1 MCDVEK
7 IRESFKPDHIT
18 TLFVG
23 ESAPAG
29 GDFFYDGNS
38 ILFRAM
44 KQAFEGSESFLKDFQ
59 ASGFF
64 LDDLILEPANNLED
78 VARDALRWNSVP
90 GLADRIREYQPSAI
104 VTLMRGIEL
113 MVIEA
118 ICQSG
123 HNSKTYHVPFPGTG
137 NWKYFQ
143 REMQPVIPELP
154 TLHGKKWKES
164 QTVTIEGKRQ
174 SIPLTEG
181 PSRAAAR
188 SYLRGAGFAKDDLH
202 KPIIGIANTWTE
214 IGTCNVHLRE
224 IAEALK
230 QGIREA
236 GGTPMEFNTVTISDG
251 ITMGTQGMKASLV
264 SREVIA
270 DSIELVARGNLF
282 DGLVGIGG
290 CDKNMPGIIMAL
302 CRLDIPGMMLYGGSI
317 APGKLNGPNGEKID
331 ITIQNVFEG
340 IGAYAAGKIDDAGLE
355 ALEANACPGAGACG
369 GQFTA
374 NTMAMSGEL
383 LGISPMELSGVP
395 ATAKNKLEATRAAG
409 RMLMDAVRAN
419 RRPSQIINRKSLEN
433 TIASVAASG
442 GSTNAVLH
450 LIAIAREL
458 GIDLKMDDF
467 DRISTQTPFICDLTP
482 AGKYVASDY
491 QAAGGSRLL
500 AKRMIDAGHAD
511 GSMLTISGRT
521 LSEEAAL
528 AVETPGQV
536 VIGKFESPI
545 KPNGGLVILKGNLAP
560 EGSVMKIAA
569 ANRYEHRGP
578 ARVFECEEDCFAAVQ
593 TGKIKPNDVL
603 VIRYEGPKGGPGM
616 REMLQVTAAVSGNP
630 ELSSTVA
637 LLTDGR
643 FSGATRGFTAGHVAP
658 EAFVGGP
665 IAAVREGD
673 IIHFDIPKRTLNV
686 EISDEEMRK
695 RLEGFKAPALRWPSG
710 VFRKYVDRVKSASEG
725 ATT

>member
-1 MCDVEK
+1 M
-7 IRESFKPDHIT
+7 
-18 TLFVG
+18 
-23 ESAPAG
+23 
-29 GDFFYDGNS
+29 
-38 ILFRAM
+38 
-44 KQAFEGSESFLKDFQ
+44 
-59 ASGFF
+59 
-64 LDDLILEPANNLED
+64 
-78 VARDALRWNSVP
+78 
-90 GLADRIREYQPSAI
+90 
-104 VTLMRGIEL
+104 
-113 MVIEA
+113 
-118 ICQSG
+118 
-123 HNSKTYHVPFPGTG
+123 
-137 NWKYFQ
+137 
-143 REMQPVIPELP
+143 
-154 TLHGKKWKES
+154 
-164 QTVTIEGKRQ
+164 TIEGKRQ

-188 SYLRGAGFAKDDLH
+188 SYLRGSGFKKDDLH
-202 KPIIGIANTWTE
+202 KPIIGVANTWTE

-230 QGIREA
+230 EGIREA

-317 APGKLNGPNGEKID
+317 APGKLDGPDGKKID

-340 IGAYAAGKIDDAGLE
+340 IGSYAAGRIDDAGLE

-374 NTMAMSGEL
+374 NTMAMSAEI
-383 LGISPMELSGVP
+383 LGIAPIELSGVP
-395 ATAKNKLEATRAAG
+395 ATAPNKLEATRAAG
-409 RMLMDAVRAN
+409 RILMDAVRAN
-419 RRPSQIINRKSLEN
+419 RRPSQIITRKSLEN

-450 LIAIAREL
+450 LLAIAREIGVEL
-458 GIDLKMDDF
+458 SIDDF
-467 DRISTQTPFICDLTP
+467 DAISARTPYICSLTP

-511 GSMLTISGRT
+511 GSALTISGKT
-521 LSEEAAL
+521 LAEEAAT
-528 AVETPGQV
+528 AKETPGQD
-536 VIGKFESPI
+536 VIATFEKPI

-560 EGSVMKIAA
+560 EGCVMKIAA
-569 ANRYEHRGP
+569 AGKYEHRGP
-578 ARVFECEEDCFAAVQ
+578 ARVFDSEEDCFKVVQ
-593 TGKIKPNDVL
+593 AGGIKPGDVV

-616 REMLQVTAAVSGNP
+616 REMLQVTAAISSNA
-630 ELSSTVA
+630 ELSAQVA

-673 IIHFDIPKRTLNV
+673 IISFDIAKRTLDV
-686 EISDEEMRK
+686 EISKEEMAA
-695 RLEGFKAPALRWPSG
+695 RLKDFKPPALRWPKG
-710 VFRKYVDRVKSASEG
+710 VFRKYVDRVNSASEG

>member
-1 MCDVEK
+1 M
-7 IRESFKPDHIT
+7 
-18 TLFVG
+18 
-23 ESAPAG
+23 
-29 GDFFYDGNS
+29 
-38 ILFRAM
+38 
-44 KQAFEGSESFLKDFQ
+44 
-59 ASGFF
+59 
-64 LDDLILEPANNLED
+64 
-78 VARDALRWNSVP
+78 
-90 GLADRIREYQPSAI
+90 
-104 VTLMRGIEL
+104 
-113 MVIEA
+113 
-118 ICQSG
+118 
-123 HNSKTYHVPFPGTG
+123 
-137 NWKYFQ
+137 
-143 REMQPVIPELP
+143 
-154 TLHGKKWKES
+154 
-164 QTVTIEGKRQ
+164 TIEGKRQ

-188 SYLRGAGFAKDDLH
+188 SYLRGSGFKKDDLH
-202 KPIIGIANTWTE
+202 KPIIGVANTWTE
-214 IGTCNVHLRE
+214 IGTCNMHLRE

-230 QGIREA
+230 EGIREA

-317 APGKLNGPNGEKID
+317 APGKIDGKDGKKID
-331 ITIQNVFEG
+331 ISIQNVFEG
-340 IGAYAAGKIDDAGLE
+340 IGSYAAGRIDEAGLE

-374 NTMAMSGEL
+374 NTMAMSAEI
-383 LGISPMELSGVP
+383 LGISPIELSGVP
-395 ATAKNKLEATRAAG
+395 ATAPNKAEATRAAG

-419 RRPSQIINRKSLEN
+419 RRPSQIITRKSLEN

-450 LIAIAREL
+450 LLAIAREM
-458 GIDLKMDDF
+458 GIPLSIDDF
-467 DRISTQTPFICDLTP
+467 DAISKRTPYICDLTP
-482 AGKYVASDY
+482 AGKYMASHY

-500 AKRMIDAGHAD
+500 AKRMIAAGHAD
-511 GSMLTISGRT
+511 GTALTISGKT
-521 LSEEAAL
+521 LAEEAAL
-528 AVETPGQV
+528 AKETPGQD
-536 VIGKFESPI
+536 VIHTFEKPV

-560 EGSVMKIAA
+560 EGCVMKIAA
-569 ANRYEHRGP
+569 AGKYEHRGP
-578 ARVFECEEDCFAAVQ
+578 ARVFDSEEDCFKVVQ
-593 TGKIKPNDVL
+593 AGGIKPGDVV

-616 REMLQVTAAVSGNP
+616 REMLQVTAAISSNP
-630 ELSSTVA
+630 ELSAQVA

-673 IIHFDIPKRTLNV
+673 IIAFDIAKRTLDV
-686 EISDEEMRK
+686 EISKEEMAA
-695 RLEGFKAPALRWPSG
+695 RLKSFKPPALRWPKG
-710 VFRKYVDRVKSASEG
+710 VFRKYVDRVTSASEG

>member
-1 MCDVEK
+1 M
-7 IRESFKPDHIT
+7 
-18 TLFVG
+18 
-23 ESAPAG
+23 
-29 GDFFYDGNS
+29 
-38 ILFRAM
+38 
-44 KQAFEGSESFLKDFQ
+44 
-59 ASGFF
+59 
-64 LDDLILEPANNLED
+64 
-78 VARDALRWNSVP
+78 
-90 GLADRIREYQPSAI
+90 
-104 VTLMRGIEL
+104 
-113 MVIEA
+113 
-118 ICQSG
+118 
-123 HNSKTYHVPFPGTG
+123 
-137 NWKYFQ
+137 
-143 REMQPVIPELP
+143 
-154 TLHGKKWKES
+154 
-164 QTVTIEGKRQ
+164 TIEGKRQ

-188 SYLRGAGFAKDDLH
+188 SYLRGSGYTKEDLH

-214 IGTCNVHLRE
+214 IGTCNVHLRD

-230 QGIREA
+230 EGIREA
-236 GGTPMEFNTVTISDG
+236 GGTPMEFNTITISDG

-340 IGAYAAGKIDDAGLE
+340 IGSHAAGRIDDAGLE

-374 NTMAMSGEL
+374 NTMAMSGEI
-383 LGISPMELSGVP
+383 LGISPIQLSGVP
-395 ATAKNKLEATRAAG
+395 ATSKDKHAATREAG
-409 RMLMDAVRAN
+409 HILMDAVRAN
-419 RRPSQIINRKSLEN
+419 RRPSQIITRKSIEN

-450 LIAIAREL
+450 LLAIAREM
-458 GIDLKMDDF
+458 GIELSIDDF
-467 DRISTQTPFICDLTP
+467 DVISKRTPFICDLTP
-482 AGKYVASDY
+482 AGKFVASDY
-491 QAAGGSRLL
+491 QAAGGSRVL
-500 AKRMIDAGHAD
+500 AKRLVEAGHAD
-511 GSMLTISGRT
+511 GTTLTISGKT
-521 LSEEAAL
+521 LAEEAAL
-528 AVETPGQV
+528 AKETPGQV
-536 VIGKFESPI
+536 VIHTFENPI
-545 KPNGGLVILKGNLAP
+545 KPTGGLVILKGNLAP
-560 EGSVMKIAA
+560 EGCVMKIAA
-569 ANRYEHRGP
+569 ANRVEHRGP

-593 TGKIKPNDVL
+593 SGNIKPGNVL

-616 REMLQVTAAVSGNP
+616 REMLQVTAAISSNA
-630 ELSSTVA
+630 ELSAHVA
-637 LLTDGR
+637 LMTDGR

-673 IIHFDIPKRTLNV
+673 MIHFDIPNRTLTLEV
-686 EISDEEMRK
+686 SEEEIAA
-695 RLEGFKAPALRWPSG
+695 RLKGFKPPALRWPRG
-710 VFRKYVDRVKSASEG
+710 VFRKYVDRVTSASEG

>member
-1 MCDVEK
+1 M
-7 IRESFKPDHIT
+7 
-18 TLFVG
+18 
-23 ESAPAG
+23 
-29 GDFFYDGNS
+29 
-38 ILFRAM
+38 
-44 KQAFEGSESFLKDFQ
+44 
-59 ASGFF
+59 
-64 LDDLILEPANNLED
+64 
-78 VARDALRWNSVP
+78 
-90 GLADRIREYQPSAI
+90 
-104 VTLMRGIEL
+104 
-113 MVIEA
+113 
-118 ICQSG
+118 
-123 HNSKTYHVPFPGTG
+123 
-137 NWKYFQ
+137 
-143 REMQPVIPELP
+143 
-154 TLHGKKWKES
+154 
-164 QTVTIEGKRQ
+164 TIEGKRQ

-188 SYLRGAGFAKDDLH
+188 SYLRGAGFEKADLH

-214 IGTCNVHLRE
+214 IGTCNVHLRD

-230 QGIREA
+230 EGIREA

-317 APGKLNGPNGEKID
+317 APGKLNGPNGTTID

-340 IGAYAAGKIDDAGLE
+340 IGSYAAGRIDDAGLE

-374 NTMAMSGEL
+374 NTMAMSAEI
-383 LGISPMELSGVP
+383 LGIAPIELSGVP
-395 ATAKNKLEATRAAG
+395 ATSLRKFEATREAG
-409 RMLMDAVRAN
+409 RILMDAVRAN
-419 RRPSQIINRKSLEN
+419 RRPSEIITRKSLEN

-450 LIAIAREL
+450 LLAIAREM
-458 GIDLKMDDF
+458 GIKLSIDDF
-467 DRISTQTPFICDLTP
+467 DAISARTPYICSLTP

-511 GSMLTISGRT
+511 GSALTVSGKT
-521 LSEEAAL
+521 LAEEAAL
-528 AVETPGQV
+528 AKETPGQD
-536 VIGKFESPI
+536 VIATFEKPI

-560 EGSVMKIAA
+560 EGCVMKIAA
-569 ANRYEHRGP
+569 AGKYEHHGP
-578 ARVFECEEDCFAAVQ
+578 ARVFDSEEDCFKVVQ
-593 TGKIKPNDVL
+593 AGGIKPGDVV

-616 REMLQVTAAVSGNP
+616 REMLQVTAAISSNA
-630 ELSSTVA
+630 ELSAQVA

-673 IIHFDIPKRTLNV
+673 IIRFDVANRRLDV
-686 EISDEEMRK
+686 EISEEEMAT
-695 RLEGFKAPALRWPSG
+695 RLKGFKPPALRWPKG
-710 VFRKYVDRVKSASEG
+710 VFRKYVDRVTSASEG

>member
-1 MCDVEK
+1 M
-7 IRESFKPDHIT
+7 
-18 TLFVG
+18 
-23 ESAPAG
+23 
-29 GDFFYDGNS
+29 
-38 ILFRAM
+38 
-44 KQAFEGSESFLKDFQ
+44 
-59 ASGFF
+59 
-64 LDDLILEPANNLED
+64 
-78 VARDALRWNSVP
+78 
-90 GLADRIREYQPSAI
+90 
-104 VTLMRGIEL
+104 
-113 MVIEA
+113 
-118 ICQSG
+118 
-123 HNSKTYHVPFPGTG
+123 
-137 NWKYFQ
+137 
-143 REMQPVIPELP
+143 
-154 TLHGKKWKES
+154 
-164 QTVTIEGKRQ
+164 TIEGKRQ

-188 SYLRGAGFAKDDLH
+188 SYLRGSGFKKEDLH

-230 QGIREA
+230 EGIREA
-236 GGTPMEFNTVTISDG
+236 GGTPMEFNTITISDG

-317 APGKLNGPNGEKID
+317 APGKLNGVD

-340 IGAYAAGKIDDAGLE
+340 IGSHAAGKIDDAGLE

-374 NTMAMSGEL
+374 NTMAMSAEI
-383 LGISPMELSGVP
+383 LGISPIQLSGVP
-395 ATAKNKLEATRAAG
+395 ATSSDKLAATREAG
-409 RMLMDAVRAN
+409 HILMDAVRAN
-419 RRPSQIINRKSLEN
+419 RRPSQIITRKSIEN

-450 LIAIAREL
+450 LLAIAREI
-458 GIDLKMDDF
+458 GIPLTIDDF
-467 DRISTQTPFICDLTP
+467 DIISTRTPYICSLTP

-500 AKRMIDAGHAD
+500 AQRLIDAGHAD
-511 GSMLTISGRT
+511 GSTLTISGKT
-521 LSEEAAL
+521 LAEEAAS
-528 AVETPGQV
+528 AVETPDQD
-536 VIGKFESPI
+536 VIHTFENPI
-545 KPNGGLVILKGNLAP
+545 KRNGGLVILKGNLAP
-560 EGSVMKIAA
+560 DGCVMKVAA
-569 ANRYEHRGP
+569 ANKLGHRGP
-578 ARVFECEEDCFAAVQ
+578 ARVFDSEEDCFAVVQ
-593 TGKIKPNDVL
+593 AGGIKPGDVV

-616 REMLQVTAAVSGNP
+616 REMLQVTAAISSNA
-630 ELSSTVA
+630 ELSANVA

-673 IIHFDIPKRTLNV
+673 IIHFDIPNRKLDV
-686 EISDEEMRK
+686 EISGEEMAA
-695 RLEGFKAPALRWPSG
+695 RLKNFKAPALRWPKG
-710 VFRKYVDRVKSASEG
+710 VFRKYVDRVTSASEG

>member
-1 MCDVEK
+1 M
-7 IRESFKPDHIT
+7 
-18 TLFVG
+18 
-23 ESAPAG
+23 
-29 GDFFYDGNS
+29 
-38 ILFRAM
+38 
-44 KQAFEGSESFLKDFQ
+44 
-59 ASGFF
+59 
-64 LDDLILEPANNLED
+64 
-78 VARDALRWNSVP
+78 
-90 GLADRIREYQPSAI
+90 
-104 VTLMRGIEL
+104 
-113 MVIEA
+113 
-118 ICQSG
+118 
-123 HNSKTYHVPFPGTG
+123 
-137 NWKYFQ
+137 
-143 REMQPVIPELP
+143 
-154 TLHGKKWKES
+154 
-164 QTVTIEGKRQ
+164 TIEGKRQ

-188 SYLRGAGFAKDDLH
+188 SYLRGSGFAKDDLH

-214 IGTCNVHLRE
+214 IGTCNVHLHE

-230 QGIREA
+230 EGIREA
-236 GGTPMEFNTVTISDG
+236 GGTPMEFNTITISDG

-317 APGKLNGPNGEKID
+317 APGKLNGVD

-340 IGAYAAGKIDDAGLE
+340 IGSHAAGKIDDAGLE

-374 NTMAMSGEL
+374 NTMAMSAEI
-383 LGISPMELSGVP
+383 LGISPIQLSGVP
-395 ATAKNKLEATRAAG
+395 ATSKDKYAATREAG
-409 RMLMDAVRAN
+409 HILMDAVRAN
-419 RRPSQIINRKSLEN
+419 RRPSQIITRKSIEN

-450 LIAIAREL
+450 LLAIAREI
-458 GIDLKMDDF
+458 GIPLSIDDF
-467 DRISTQTPFICDLTP
+467 DIISTRTPYICSLTP

-500 AKRMIDAGHAD
+500 AQRLIKAGHAD
-511 GSMLTISGRT
+511 GSTLTISGKT
-521 LSEEAAL
+521 LAEEAAS
-528 AVETPGQV
+528 AVETPCQD
-536 VIGKFESPI
+536 VIHTFENPI

-560 EGSVMKIAA
+560 EGCVMKIAA
-569 ANRYEHRGP
+569 ANKLGHRGP
-578 ARVFECEEDCFAAVQ
+578 ARVFDSEEDCFAVVQ
-593 TGKIKPNDVL
+593 AGGIKPGDVV

-616 REMLQVTAAVSGNP
+616 REMLQVTAAISSNA
-630 ELSSTVA
+630 ELSANVA

-673 IIHFDIPKRTLNV
+673 IIHFDIPNRKLDV
-686 EISDEEMRK
+686 EISAEEMAA
-695 RLEGFKAPALRWPSG
+695 RLKNFKAPALRWPKG
-710 VFRKYVDRVKSASEG
+710 VFRKYVDRVTSASEG

>member
-1 MCDVEK
+1 M
-7 IRESFKPDHIT
+7 
-18 TLFVG
+18 
-23 ESAPAG
+23 
-29 GDFFYDGNS
+29 
-38 ILFRAM
+38 
-44 KQAFEGSESFLKDFQ
+44 
-59 ASGFF
+59 
-64 LDDLILEPANNLED
+64 
-78 VARDALRWNSVP
+78 
-90 GLADRIREYQPSAI
+90 
-104 VTLMRGIEL
+104 
-113 MVIEA
+113 
-118 ICQSG
+118 
-123 HNSKTYHVPFPGTG
+123 
-137 NWKYFQ
+137 
-143 REMQPVIPELP
+143 
-154 TLHGKKWKES
+154 
-164 QTVTIEGKRQ
+164 TIEGKRQ

-188 SYLRGAGFAKDDLH
+188 SYLRGAGFEKEDLH

-230 QGIREA
+230 EGIREA
-236 GGTPMEFNTVTISDG
+236 GGTPMEFNTITISDG

-317 APGKLNGPNGEKID
+317 APGKVDGPHGEKID

-340 IGAYAAGKIDDAGLE
+340 IGSHAKGLIDDAKLE
-355 ALEANACPGAGACG
+355 ALEAHACPGAGACG

-374 NTMAMSGEL
+374 NTMAMSAEI
-383 LGISPMELSGVP
+383 LGISPIELSGVP
-395 ATAKNKLEATRAAG
+395 ATAPNKKEATRGAG

-419 RRPSQIINRKSLEN
+419 RRPSQIITRKSLEN

-450 LIAIAREL
+450 LLAIAREM
-458 GIDLKMDDF
+458 GIALNIDDF
-467 DRISTQTPFICDLTP
+467 DAISKRTPFICDLTP
-482 AGKYVASDY
+482 AGKYMASHY
-491 QAAGGSRLL
+491 QEAGGSRLL

-511 GSMLTISGRT
+511 GSTLTISGKT
-521 LSEEAAL
+521 LAEEAAL
-528 AVETPGQV
+528 AKETPGQD
-536 VIGKFESPI
+536 VIHTFEKPL

-560 EGSVMKIAA
+560 EGCVMKVAA
-569 ANRYEHRGP
+569 ADRYEHRGP
-578 ARVFECEEDCFAAVQ
+578 ARVFDCEEDCFKAVQ
-593 TGKIKPNDVL
+593 SGGIKPGDVI

-616 REMLQVTAAVSGNP
+616 REMLQVTAAISGMP
-630 ELSSTVA
+630 DLSHSVA
-637 LLTDGR
+637 LMTDGR
-643 FSGATRGFTAGHVAP
+643 FSGATRGMTAGHVAP

-673 IIHFDIPKRTLNV
+673 IIHFDIRNRTLNL
-686 EISDEEMRK
+686 EISDAEMKK
-695 RLEGFKAPALRWPSG
+695 RLKDFKAPALRWPKG
-710 VFRKYVDRVKSASEG
+710 VFRKYVDRVTSASEG